1 MTKEEILRAYF
12 GVRNVDDVWANP
24 RSIDIVIDQQGLC
37 DAPLEERFR
46 LQKQAEMKLTVLMS
60 DIDRPFRLSKS
71 CDLKQH
77 HLAAKAILEEST
89 DKWRLAFVEA
99 EAGQKTRFRLYY
111 VHESFLPYDDS
122 LNDLKIMLS
131 EGNSRF
137 RRKVCILDHVAEN
150 FFALLEI
157 GENLAYVIERRDAG
171 NPDCQ
176 KSFAAI
182 TEIRRTHATNQASII
197 RKTREV
203 QRITSNYDAGG
214 WEFASFFERLPVNA
228 LGVVQDPNYKP
239 CWTHAYHKK
248 LPNGWE

>member
-1 MTKEEILRAYF
+1 MTKEEILQAYY
-12 GVRNVDDVWANP
+12 GVRNVDDVWTNP
-24 RSIDIVIDQQGLC
+24 RKIDVEIDQQGLC
-37 DAPLEERFR
+37 DTPLGERIR
-46 LQKQAEMKLTVLMS
+46 LREQAEMKLTILMS
-60 DIDRPFRLSKS
+60 DIDSPFRLSKS

-77 HLAAKAILEEST
+77 YLAAKAILEEST

-99 EAGQKTRFRLYY
+99 EAGQKTRFRLYC

-122 LNDLKIMLS
+122 LNDLKTMFS
-131 EGNSRF
+131 EGSSRF
-137 RRKVCILDHVAEN
+137 KRKVCILDHVAEN
-150 FFALLEI
+150 FFALLEV

-182 TEIRRTHATNQASII
+182 TEICRTHADNQAPII

-203 QRITSNYDAGG
+203 QRITSDYDSGG

-239 CWTHAYHKK
+239 CWAHAYHKK
-248 LPNGWE
+248 LPNGWM